1 MKMYLPKSSKIAK
14 VSMPYKYAFYIHH
27 HGAGH
32 LTRAL
37 AIAEQL
43 PHNEVVF
50 FGSSLATYKDLLP
63 EDILTIELPFDT
75 PTDSDRDWTSSELN
89 FLHYAPLNVKGIVER
104 NDRIINFFGKNNR
117 CLLIVDVSV
126 EIALLARLCG
136 IPTVVVR
143 QHGDRSDTPHLL
155 AYESASLLLAPYAK
169 LMAQPIEKEF
179 IQKTF
184 YSGGFSKYSGMSI
197 EEHSSSEDQIAI
209 FFGQGGTCFDLPLI
223 AQIRRD
229 LPQTFNLHILGT
241 IQNYQAIDGVSYYG
255 NSKNAYP
262 ILKNCRIVIS
272 NAGHNCIMELGDLR
286 KKIICIPAERPFEE
300 QKIKAKIL
308 ENAGVAKVVEEKDLH
323 QANWLHIIEKTKKLK
338 IEGWEKLMNP
348 KATSEIATQL
358 KKLHSQL
365 FKTLS
370 N

>member
-1 MKMYLPKSSKIAK
+1 MKTYLQKSSKIAK
-14 VSMPYKYAFYIHH
+14 VNMPYKYAFYIHH

-37 AIAEQL
+37 AIAAQL

-50 FGSSLATYKDLLP
+50 FGSSLATHKDLIP

-75 PTDSDRDWTSSELN
+75 PIDSDWDWTSSELN
-89 FLHYAPLNVKGIVER
+89 FLHYAPLNVKGIVDR
-104 NDRIINFFGKNNR
+104 NYLIINFFAKNSL

-143 QHGDRSDTPHLL
+143 QHGDRSDTPHSL

-169 LMAQPIEKEF
+169 SMAQDIEKEF
-179 IQKTF
+179 MPKTF

-197 EEHSSSEDQIAI
+197 EENSSSENQIAI
-209 FFGQGGTCFDLPLI
+209 FFGQGGTCFDWPLI

-229 LPQTFNLHILGT
+229 LPQTSNLHILGT
-241 IQNYQAIDGVSYYG
+241 IQNYKAIDGVSYYG
-255 NSKNAYP
+255 NSKDAYH
-262 ILKNCRIVIS
+262 ILKNCGIVIS

-300 QKIKAKIL
+300 QKIKVKLL
-308 ENAGVAKVVEEKDLH
+308 ENAGVAKVVEEKDLL
-323 QANWLHIIEKTKKLK
+323 QANWLHIIENTKKLK
-338 IEGWEKLMNP
+338 IEAWEKLMNP
-348 KATSEIATQL
+348 KATFEIATQL